1 MHAWHCDMRW
11 ATTGR
16 QNGLFILISF
26 KETLLSVDIELKGF
40 KTFRDHYRY
49 NQDDI
54 QLITKDAEKCGAEW
68 IVTTEKDIMRL
79 KGLSLPDNLVLLA
92 IVLSVDDRFYEEV
105 FKGS

>member
-1 MHAWHCDMRW
+1 M
-11 ATTGR
+11 
-16 QNGLFILISF
+16 
-26 KETLLSVDIELKGF
+26 SVDIELKGV

-68 IVTTEKDIMRL
+68 IVTTEKDIMRI
-79 KGLSLPDNLVLLA
+79 KGLSLLDNLVLLA
-92 IVLSVDDRFYEEV
+92 IVFNVDDWFYEEV